1 MHTYSRCTAA
11 LLVQSVD
18 VTSSETVMAK
28 TTHGTAVSLIVIWTL
43 LQVRSALS
51 KADKEYEIPSFRANW
66 FKASEFCSSIGMQL
80 VTITSRDEN
89 DAVARFVQGSDKFSD
104 VASSFWIGG
113 NDLAEEGTFSWMPN
127 GRLVRYAN
135 WSPGEPNN
143 TEDKE
148 HCMQLVYIP
157 RFEQRWTWNDNEC
170 RTNHM
175 YFICE
180 SKPRDCVEQ
189 LKG

>member
-1 MHTYSRCTAA
+1 
-11 LLVQSVD
+11 
-18 VTSSETVMAK
+18 MAK
-28 TTHGTAVSLIVIWTL
+28 TSQQKATTFIVVWL
-43 LQVRSALS
+43 VLQVQNILCST
-51 KADKEYEIPSFRANW
+51 DKEYEIPSIRANW
-66 FKASEFCSSIGMQL
+66 FKANEFCSSIGKQL

-89 DAVARFVQGSDKFSD
+89 DAVVQFVQSTDKFSD
-104 VASSFWIGG
+104 VASFFWLGG
-113 NDLAEEGTFSWMPN
+113 SDLAEEGTFSWMPN

-143 TEDKE
+143 ANDTE

-157 RFEQRWTWNDNEC
+157 RFEQRWTWNDNDC
-170 RTNHM
+170 RTKHM

-180 SKPRDCVEQ
+180 SKLSGCIEQ

>member
-1 MHTYSRCTAA
+1 MP
-11 LLVQSVD
+11 
-18 VTSSETVMAK
+18 K
-28 TTHGTAVSLIVIWTL
+28 TIPCKSIVLIVIWTF
-43 LQVRSALS
+43 LQVQSTLS
-51 KADKEYEIPSFRANW
+51 STDKEYEIPSIRANW
-66 FKASEFCSSIGMQL
+66 FKANEFCNSIGMQL
-80 VTITSRDEN
+80 VTITNRDEN

-104 VASSFWIGG
+104 VASSFWLGG
-113 NDLAEEGTFSWMPN
+113 SDLAEEGTFSWMPN

-143 TEDKE
+143 NNGTE

-170 RTNHM
+170 RTKYM